1 MIYIACFVIAFAV
14 LQLFIAFVNMLI
26 RPSLKNQ
33 SSGFDALISVMIP
46 ARNEEN
52 NIIKLL
58 TDLQHQTYKNIEIL
72 VFNDQSTD
80 RTAELVNEMTLYDKR
95 IRLINSDGLPENW
108 LGKNFAC
115 HSAAQPAKGDF
126 FLFLDADVRLNE
138 NAVSRSIAYM
148 RESKVSLMSVFPK
161 QTMLSYGEKR
171 VVPLMNYILLTL
183 LPLFLV
189 RFSKTP
195 SLSAANGQFML
206 FEAEAYKQI
215 KPHAVLKAEKVE
227 DIRIAQLFKKLKFR
241 MACLTGSDD
250 INCRMYQ
257 SYEDALNGFSKNVT
271 MFFGNSYVLAL
282 LFWLITTWGFIP
294 VLTALPALWFW
305 LLTLIVLLTRVFV
318 SVASRQQIVSN
329 LILIIPQQL
338 SLGIIIFKSLQYKI
352 RGNYEWKGRKI

>member
-1 MIYIACFVIAFAV
+1 MMYIAFFVMVFAV
-14 LQLFIAFVNMLI
+14 LQLCIAFANMVI
-26 RPSLKNQ
+26 RPTLKSQ
-33 SSGFDALISVMIP
+33 SSHFDDLVSIMIP

-52 NIIKLL
+52 NIIQLL

-80 RTAELVNEMTLYDKR
+80 RTAELVKEMALYDKR

-115 HSAAQPAKGDF
+115 HSVAQLAQGDF
-126 FLFLDADVRLNE
+126 FLFIDADVRLNE
-138 NAVSRSIAYM
+138 DAVNQSVEYM
-148 RESKVSLMSVFPK
+148 HKSKVSLMSIFPK
-161 QTMLSYGEKR
+161 QTMLSYGEKM

-189 RFSKTP
+189 RFSKAL

-206 FEAEAYKQI
+206 FEAEAYQQI
-215 KPHAVLKAEKVE
+215 KPHEVLKAEKVE
-227 DIRIAQLFKKLKFR
+227 DIRIARLFKKLKFKT
-241 MACLTGSDD
+241 ACLTGSDN

-257 SYEDALNGFSKNVT
+257 NYQESLNGFSKNVT
-271 MFFGNSYVLAL
+271 MFFGNSYILAL
-282 LFWLITTWGFIP
+282 LFWCITTWGFIP
-294 VLTALPALWFW
+294 VLTSLPILWFW
-305 LLTLIVLLTRVFV
+305 LLNLIVLLTRIFV
-318 SVASRQQIVSN
+318 SVASRQQILSN

-338 SLGIIIFKSLQYKI
+338 SLGIIIFKSLQYKM

>member
-1 MIYIACFVIAFAV
+1 MMYISFFVIAFAV
-14 LQLFIAFVNMLI
+14 LQLCIAFANMVI
-26 RPSLKNQ
+26 RPTLKN
-33 SSGFDALISVMIP
+33 SSQPSDDLISVMIP

-52 NIIKLL
+52 NIINLL

-72 VFNDQSTD
+72 IFNDQSTD
-80 RTAELVNEMTLYDKR
+80 RTAELVKEMAQYDKR
-95 IRLINSDGLPENW
+95 IQLIDSIGLPENW

-115 HSAAQPAKGDF
+115 HSVAQLAQGDF

-138 NAVSRSIAYM
+138 DAVNHSVEYM
-148 RESKVSLMSVFPK
+148 HKSKVNLMSVFPK
-161 QTMLSYGEKR
+161 QTMVSEGEKL

-189 RFSKTP
+189 RFSKAP

-206 FEAEAYKQI
+206 FEAKAYKQI
-215 KPHAVLKAEKVE
+215 QPHEVLKAEKVE
-227 DIRIAQLFKKLKFR
+227 DILIARLFKKLNLSI
-241 MACLTGSDD
+241 ACLTGSND
-250 INCRMYQ
+250 INCRMYHGYQ
-257 SYEDALNGFSKNVT
+257 DALNGFSKNVT

-282 LFWLITTWGFIP
+282 LFWFITTWGFIP
-294 VLTALPALWFW
+294 VLTALPILWFW
-305 LLTLIVLLTRVFV
+305 LLNLIVLLTRIFV
-318 SVASRQQIVSN
+318 SVASRQQILSN

>member
-80 RTAELVNEMTLYDKR
+80 RTAELVNEMALYDKR

-138 NAVSRSIAYM
+138 NAVSRSIPTCA
-148 RESKVSLMSVFPK
+148 
-161 QTMLSYGEKR
+161 
-171 VVPLMNYILLTL
+171 
-183 LPLFLV
+183 
-189 RFSKTP
+189 
-195 SLSAANGQFML
+195 
-206 FEAEAYKQI
+206 
-215 KPHAVLKAEKVE
+215 KAK
-227 DIRIAQLFKKLKFR
+227 
-241 MACLTGSDD
+241 
-250 INCRMYQ
+250 
-257 SYEDALNGFSKNVT
+257 
-271 MFFGNSYVLAL
+271 
-282 LFWLITTWGFIP
+282 
-294 VLTALPALWFW
+294 
-305 LLTLIVLLTRVFV
+305 
-318 SVASRQQIVSN
+318 
-329 LILIIPQQL
+329 
-338 SLGIIIFKSLQYKI
+338 
-352 RGNYEWKGRKI
+352 

>member
-1 MIYIACFVIAFAV
+1 MMYISFFVIAFAV
-14 LQLFIAFVNMLI
+14 LQLCIAFANMII
-26 RPSLKNQ
+26 RPTLKSQ
-33 SSGFDALISVMIP
+33 SSRFDGLVSVMIP

-52 NIIKLL
+52 NIINLL

-80 RTAELVNEMTLYDKR
+80 RTTELVNEMAQYDKR
-95 IRLINSDGLPENW
+95 IRLINSTGLPENW

-115 HSAAQPAKGDF
+115 RSAAQLAQGDF

-138 NAVSRSIAYM
+138 DAVNHSVEYM
-148 RESKVSLMSVFPK
+148 HKSKVSLMSVFPK
-161 QTMLSYGEKR
+161 QTMVSEGEKL

-189 RFSKTP
+189 RFSKAL

-206 FEAEAYKQI
+206 FEAEAYRQTE
-215 KPHAVLKAEKVE
+215 PHELMKDEKVE
-227 DIRIAQLFKKLKFR
+227 DIRIARLFKKLNLSI
-241 MACLTGSDD
+241 ACLTGSND
-250 INCRMYQ
+250 INCRMYHGYQ
-257 SYEDALNGFSKNVT
+257 ESLNGFSKNVT

-282 LFWLITTWGFIP
+282 LFWFITTWGFIP
-294 VLTALPALWFW
+294 VLTALPILWFW
-305 LLTLIVLLTRVFV
+305 LLNLIVLLTRIFV
-318 SVASRQQIVSN
+318 SVASRQQILSN